1 MPRAAPARR
10 RPQRSPIVLVSN
22 REPFEH
28 QFAPDGSVSL
38 SRPAGGLV
46 SALLPVLERSGGA
59 WVAWGSGDA
68 DFAVTDA
75 RGVIALPPA
84 HPTFALHRIRL
95 TAAEVHGY
103 YTETA
108 NRALWPL
115 CHYQFQHFGFDQS
128 AWRTYRRVNARFAQ
142 AALAATRSKDAVIW
156 VHDYHLACVPGYIRH
171 LAGSRPFVHQFWH
184 IPWPA
189 PDVLRAL
196 PVARTLVEDLLG
208 NDLLVFQTPRH
219 RLNFLASVA
228 DLIPRAKVDLGRG
241 TVRYGRRTTTVR
253 AVPIS
258 VDVAA
263 LERRAARPDVIAEA
277 RRIRRRLLGRG
288 GQLILGVD
296 RVDYTKGMRRR
307 FDAFTRLLEL
317 HPELRGK
324 VTFLQVAPRSRS
336 GIAAYSALQGQL
348 QAEADRINTRFGTPS
363 WRPLEL
369 RMEHFEP
376 RALAACYLSA
386 DVCLVSSLQD
396 GMNLVAKEF
405 IACQHGHSGVLVLSE
420 FTGAAED
427 LEGAVLINPYD
438 IGSTAEAIAAALAM
452 GVGERK
458 VRMAA
463 LRRQVK
469 SHTIHDWTAAILRE
483 VARLRRAR

>member
-1 MPRAAPARR
+1 MPPALRARRPAR
-10 RPQRSPIVLVSN
+10 RSPIVLVSN

-28 QFAPDGSVSL
+28 QFGPDGSIAI

-46 SALLPVLERSGGA
+46 SALLPVLERHGGA

-75 RGVIALPPA
+75 DGIVALPPA
-84 HPTFALHRIRL
+84 HPTFALHRLRL
-95 TAAEVHGY
+95 SAAEIHGY
-103 YTETA
+103 YTEMA

-128 AWRTYRRVNARFAQ
+128 GWRTYRRVNARFAQ
-142 AALAATRSKDAVIW
+142 AALAARRTPDAAIW
-156 VHDYHLACVPGYIRH
+156 VHDYHLASVAGHIRH
-171 LAGSRPFVHQFWH
+171 LAGPRPFVHQFWH

-228 DLIPRAKVDLGRG
+228 DQLPRARVDLDRG
-241 TVRYGRRTTTVR
+241 LVRHARRTTTVR

-263 LERRAARPDVIAEA
+263 LERRASRPDVVAEA
-277 RRIRRRLLGRG
+277 RRIRRRLLGRR

-296 RVDYTKGMRRR
+296 RVDYTKGIRRR

-324 VTFLQVAPRSRS
+324 VTFLQVAPPSRP
-336 GIAAYSALQGQL
+336 GIAAYRALQGEL
-348 QAEADRINTRFGTPS
+348 QAEADKVNSRFGTPS

-369 RMEHFEP
+369 RMEHFDP
-376 RALAACYLSA
+376 RALAACYLAA

-405 IACQHGHSGVLVLSE
+405 IASQHGHAGVLVLSE

-427 LEGAVLINPYD
+427 LDGAVLINPYD
-438 IGSTAEAIAAALAM
+438 IGSTAEAVVAALAM
-452 GVGERK
+452 GIGERR

-463 LRRQVK
+463 MRRQVK
-469 SHTIHDWTAAILRE
+469 AHTIHHWTATILRE
-483 VARLRRAR
+483 VARLRRGT

>member
-1 MPRAAPARR
+1 MPVASPARR
-10 RPQRSPIVLVSN
+10 RAVRTPIVLVSN

-28 QFAPDGSVSL
+28 QFAPDGTVAI

-75 RGVIALPPA
+75 RGVVALPPV
-84 HPTFALHRIRL
+84 HPTFDLHRLRL
-95 TAAEVHGY
+95 SVSEIHGY

-115 CHYQFQHFGFDQS
+115 CHYQFQHFGFDQA

-142 AALAATRSKDAVIW
+142 AALAAARSPDAVIW
-156 VHDYHLACVPGYIRH
+156 VHDYQLACVAGHIRH
-171 LAGSRPFVHQFWH
+171 LAGRRPFVHQFWH

-196 PVARTLVEDLLG
+196 PVARALVEDLLG

-228 DLIPRAKVDLGRG
+228 DKIPRAKVDLGRG
-241 TVRYGRRTTTVR
+241 TVRYRRRTTTVR

-277 RRIRRRLLGRG
+277 RRIRRRLVGRG

-296 RVDYTKGMRRR
+296 RVDYTKGIRRR

-324 VTFLQVAPRSRS
+324 VTFLQVAPPSRS
-336 GIAAYSALQGQL
+336 GIAAYSALQAEL
-348 QAEADRINTRFGTPS
+348 QGEADRINARFGTPS

-369 RMEHFEP
+369 RMEHFDP
-376 RALAACYLSA
+376 RALAACYLAA

-405 IACQHGHSGVLVLSE
+405 IACQRGHSGVLVLSE

-427 LEGAVLINPYD
+427 LDGAVLINPYD
-438 IGSTAEAIAAALAM
+438 IGSTAEAIVAALAM
-452 GVGERK
+452 GDGERK

-463 LRRQVK
+463 MRRLVK

-483 VARLRRAR
+483 VARLRRPQ